1 MRILPPMSLS
11 EGYETPSITL
21 NEEEGVL
28 EIFHPSEGHLRKES
42 QIIPEILI
50 LRCQMCPLAREA
62 SDISVQLIAE
72 DEALES
78 APLYDKSIVA
88 YGHDKEIYASQWQG
102 IALEYT
108 GIGIAISEGESL
120 SFQDNEFSFG
130 KIKVTSPLYLKPFRV
145 EVENHKERHLTLEG
159 GAHLITPPSALNK
172 QVLRGYGGYYKEGIS
187 FEHIQQI
194 YYSLTSTHNVTRI
207 RLTSTEQLQ
216 EEGSPP
222 PTGGQNLIFTPSL
235 REEEYL
241 SLGGALAAG
250 YACISMEI
258 EEKTILFKSFRCAP
272 LNGHPT
278 FINVYFK
285 PN

>member
-1 MRILPPMSLS
+1 MLILPPMPLS
-11 EGYETPSITL
+11 EGYETPSIAL

-28 EIFHPSEGHLRKES
+28 EIFHPSEGQLLKES
-42 QIIPEILI
+42 QIIPEVLI
-50 LRCQMCPLAREA
+50 LRCQIYPIARPP
-62 SDISVQLIAE
+62 SDISVQITSE
-72 DEALES
+72 NEVLES
-78 APLYDKSIVA
+78 ALLYDESIVA
-88 YGHDKEIYASQWQG
+88 YGYDREIRTSQWQG

-108 GIGIAISEGESL
+108 GIGMSISDGESL
-120 SFQDNEFSFG
+120 SFQEDDLFFG
-130 KIKVTSPLYLKPFRV
+130 KIKMSSPLYLKPFRI
-145 EVENHKERHLTLEG
+145 EVENYKEHHLTLED

-172 QVLRGYGGYYKEGIS
+172 QVLRGYGGYYKKGIP

-194 YYSLTSTHNVTRI
+194 YYSLTSTHNLTRI

-222 PTGGQNLIFTPSL
+222 PIGGENRIFTPSL

-241 SLGGALAAG
+241 SLSGALAAG
-250 YACISMEI
+250 YAYISLGI
-258 EEKTILFKSFRCAP
+258 EEKTILFKSFRSAP
-272 LNGHPT
+272 LSGHPT

>member
-1 MRILPPMSLS
+1 MRILPPMPLS
-11 EGYETPSITL
+11 EGYDPPSISL

-28 EIFHPSEGHLRKES
+28 EIFHPSDGHLLKES

-50 LRCQMCPLAREA
+50 LRCQIYPLVRQP

-78 APLYDKSIVA
+78 APLYDKGIVA
-88 YGHDKEIYASQWQG
+88 YGYDKEIYACQWQG

-108 GIGIAISEGESL
+108 GIGIAVSQGESL
-120 SFQDNEFSFG
+120 SFQDNDLSFG

-145 EVENHKERHLTLEG
+145 EVESHKEHHLTLENG
-159 GAHLITPPSALNK
+159 SHLITPPSALNK
-172 QVLRGYGGYYKEGIS
+172 QVLRGYGGYYKEGTS

-194 YYSLTSTHNVTRI
+194 YYSLTSTHNATRI
-207 RLTSTEQLQ
+207 RLISTEQLQ

-222 PTGGQNLIFTPSL
+222 PTGGENRIFTPSL

-250 YACISMEI
+250 YASISLEI
-258 EEKTILFKSFRCAP
+258 EEKTTLFKSFRCAS
-272 LNGHPT
+272 LSGHPT

-285 PN
+285 SN

>member
-1 MRILPPMSLS
+1 MRILPLMPLS
-11 EGYETPSITL
+11 EGYETPSIAL

-28 EIFHPSEGHLRKES
+28 EIFHPDEGHLVKES
-42 QIIPEILI
+42 KIVPEVLI
-50 LRCQMCPLAREA
+50 LRCQVCPLARLP
-62 SDISVQLIAE
+62 SDISVQLITE
-72 DEALES
+72 DEVLES
-78 APLYDKSIVA
+78 APLYDKGIVA
-88 YGHDKEIYASQWQG
+88 YGYDKEIYASQWQG
-102 IALEYT
+102 IALDYT
-108 GIGIAISEGESL
+108 GIGMGISDEETL
-120 SFQDNEFSFG
+120 SFQDNNFSLG
-130 KIKVTSPLYLKPFRV
+130 KIKLGSPLYLKPFRV
-145 EVENHKERHLTLEG
+145 EVESHKEHHLTLED

-194 YYSLTSTHNVTRI
+194 YYSLTSAHNTTRI
-207 RLTSTEQLQ
+207 RLISTEQLQ

-222 PTGGQNLIFTPSL
+222 PIGGENRIFAPSL

-241 SLGGALAAG
+241 TLGGALTAG
-250 YACISMEI
+250 YASISLEI

-272 LNGHPT
+272 LSGHPT

>member
-1 MRILPPMSLS
+1 MRILPPMPLS
-11 EGYETPSITL
+11 EGYETPSIVL

-28 EIFHPSEGHLRKES
+28 EIFHPSEGHLLKES
-42 QIIPEILI
+42 KIVPEILI
-50 LRCQMCPLAREA
+50 LRCQMCPLARQP
-62 SDISVQLIAE
+62 SDISVQLTAE

-78 APLYDKSIVA
+78 APLYDKNVVA
-88 YGHDKEIYASQWQG
+88 YGYDKEIFASQWQG

-108 GIGIAISEGESL
+108 GIGMSISDEESL

-130 KIKVTSPLYLKPFRV
+130 KIKVASPLYLKPFRV
-145 EVENHKERHLTLEG
+145 EVENHKEHHLTLES
-159 GAHLITPPSALNK
+159 GAHLITPPSVLNR
-172 QVLRGYGGYYKEGIS
+172 QVLRGYGGYYKEGVS

-194 YYSLTSTHNVTRI
+194 YYSLTSTHKVTRI

-222 PTGGQNLIFTPSL
+222 PTGGENRIFTPSL
-235 REEEYL
+235 REEECL
-241 SLGGALAAG
+241 SLGGTLAAG
-250 YACISMEI
+250 YASISLEI
-258 EEKTILFKSFRCAP
+258 EEKTILFKSFRSAP

-285 PN
+285 PD

>member
-1 MRILPPMSLS
+1 MRILPLMPLS
-11 EGYETPSITL
+11 EGYETPSVTL

-28 EIFHPSEGHLRKES
+28 EIFHPSEGHLLKES

-50 LRCQMCPLAREA
+50 LRCQIHPLARPP
-62 SDISVQLIAE
+62 SDISVQVIAE
-72 DEALES
+72 EETLES
-78 APLYDKSIVA
+78 GPLYDESIVA
-88 YGHDKEIYASQWQG
+88 HGYDREIRASQWQG
-102 IALEYT
+102 MALEYT
-108 GIGIAISEGESL
+108 GIGISISDGESL
-120 SFQDNEFSFG
+120 SFQDNTLSFG

-145 EVENHKERHLTLEG
+145 EIENHQEHRRTLEDG
-159 GAHLITPPSALNK
+159 SHLITPPGTLNK
-172 QVLRGYGGYYKEGIS
+172 QVLRGYGGYYKEGIP

-207 RLTSTEQLQ
+207 RLISTDQLQ
-216 EEGSPP
+216 EEDSPP
-222 PTGGQNLIFTPSL
+222 PTGGENRIFTPSL

-250 YACISMEI
+250 YASISLEI
-258 EEKTILFKSFRCAP
+258 EEKIILFKSFRSAH
-272 LNGHPT
+272 LSGHPT

>member
-1 MRILPPMSLS
+1 MRILPPMPLS

-28 EIFHPSEGHLRKES
+28 EIFHPSEGHLLKES

-50 LRCQMCPLAREA
+50 LRCQMYPLTRPP
-62 SDISVQLIAE
+62 SDVSVQLIAE
-72 DEALES
+72 DETLES
-78 APLYDKSIVA
+78 ASLYDGSIVA
-88 YGHDKEIYASQWQG
+88 YGYDREICASQWQG

-108 GIGIAISEGESL
+108 GIGIATSEGESL
-120 SFQDNEFSFG
+120 SFQDNDLSFG
-130 KIKVTSPLYLKPFRV
+130 KIKATSPLYLKPFRV
-145 EVENHKERHLTLEG
+145 EVENHKEHHRTLEDG
-159 GAHLITPPSALNK
+159 SHLITPPHALNK
-172 QVLRGYGGYYKEGIS
+172 QVLRGYGGYYKEGVS

-194 YYSLTSTHNVTRI
+194 YYSLTSSHNATRI
-207 RLTSTEQLQ
+207 RLSSTEQLQ
-216 EEGSPP
+216 EEGTPP
-222 PTGGQNLIFTPSL
+222 PTGGENRIFTPSL

-258 EEKTILFKSFRCAP
+258 EEKTILFKSFRCAHVS
-272 LNGHPT
+272 GHPT

>member
-11 EGYETPSITL
+11 DGYETPSIAL

-28 EIFHPSEGHLRKES
+28 EIFHPSEGHLLKES

-50 LRCQMCPLAREA
+50 LRCQIYPMVRPP
-62 SDISVQLIAE
+62 SDISVQLTAE
-72 DEALES
+72 NEVLES
-78 APLYDKSIVA
+78 SLLYDESIVA
-88 YGHDKEIYASQWQG
+88 YGYDREIRSSQWQG
-102 IALEYT
+102 MALEYT
-108 GIGIAISEGESL
+108 GIGTSISDGESL
-120 SFQDNEFSFG
+120 SFQDNNFSLG
-130 KIKVTSPLYLKPFRV
+130 KIKVTSPLYLKPFRI
-145 EVENHKERHLTLEG
+145 EVESHKEHHLTLEDG
-159 GAHLITPPSALNK
+159 SHLITPPSALNK

-187 FEHIQQI
+187 LEHIQQI
-194 YYSLTSTHNVTRI
+194 YYSLTSTHNLTRI
-207 RLTSTEQLQ
+207 RLISTEQLQ
-216 EEGSPP
+216 EEGTLP
-222 PTGGQNLIFTPSL
+222 PTGGENRILTPSL

-250 YACISMEI
+250 YACISLEI

-272 LNGHPT
+272 VSGHPT

>member
-1 MRILPPMSLS
+1 MRILPIMPLS

-28 EIFHPSEGHLRKES
+28 EIFHPSEGHLLKES

-50 LRCQMCPLAREA
+50 LRCQIYPMARPP

-72 DEALES
+72 NEVLES
-78 APLYDKSIVA
+78 APLYDESIVT
-88 YGHDKEIYASQWQG
+88 YGYDREIRASQWQG
-102 IALEYT
+102 MALEYT
-108 GIGIAISEGESL
+108 GIGTSISDGESL
-120 SFQDNEFSFG
+120 SFQDNNFSFG

-145 EVENHKERHLTLEG
+145 EVESHKEHHLTLED
-159 GAHLITPPSALNK
+159 GAHLITPPGALNK
-172 QVLRGYGGYYKEGIS
+172 QVLRGYGAYYKEGIS
-187 FEHIQQI
+187 SEHIQQI
-194 YYSLTSTHNVTRI
+194 YYSLTSSHNATRI
-207 RLTSTEQLQ
+207 RLISTEQLQ
-216 EEGSPP
+216 EEDSPP
-222 PTGGQNLIFTPSL
+222 PTGGENRIFTPPL

-250 YACISMEI
+250 YASISLEI
-258 EEKTILFKSFRCAP
+258 EEKTTLFKSFRCAP
-272 LNGHPT
+272 VSGHPT

>member
-1 MRILPPMSLS
+1 MRILPPMPLS
-11 EGYETPSITL
+11 EGYETPSIAL

-28 EIFHPSEGHLRKES
+28 EIFHPSEGNLLKES
-42 QIIPEILI
+42 NIIPEILI
-50 LRCQMCPLAREA
+50 LRCQIYPVARPP
-62 SDISVQLIAE
+62 SDISVQLMAE
-72 DEALES
+72 NEVLES
-78 APLYDKSIVA
+78 VLLYDENIVA
-88 YGHDKEIYASQWQG
+88 YGYGREVRASQWQG

-108 GIGIAISEGESL
+108 GIGTSISDGESL
-120 SFQDNEFSFG
+120 SFQDNSLSFG

-145 EVENHKERHLTLEG
+145 EVESHKEHHLTLED

-194 YYSLTSTHNVTRI
+194 YYSLTSTHNTTRI
-207 RLTSTEQLQ
+207 RLISTEQLQ
-216 EEGSPP
+216 EEGTPP
-222 PTGGQNLIFTPSL
+222 PIGGENRIFTPFL

-250 YACISMEI
+250 YASISLEI
-258 EEKTILFKSFRCAP
+258 EEKTTLFKSFHCSP
-272 LNGHPT
+272 LIGQPT